1 MSFRNLPLG
10 VADGVGYRRTLRHI
24 HRIGDRGAQHRAGF
38 RIVRQR
44 QRRARNGDA
53 LAIRI
58 HQRGIDTIERRAAH
72 QSYDFKNVRHPCST
86 PGPSLLDTSMAG
98 AHNFRS
104 EFLRTFAER
113 GAYYDCSAP
122 EDLDALFSAERVTA
136 YIGFDCT
143 AKSMHIG
150 NLVQLMTLRRLQQA
164 GHRPILL
171 MGGGTTKAGDP
182 SGKDETRL
190 ILSPEQIEE
199 NKQSML
205 SGVRHLLKFGDGPSD
220 AIMVDNAEWLDKLEY
235 IPFLREVGRH
245 FSVNRMLTM
254 DSVKLRLDREQPLS
268 FLEFNYSIMQAY
280 DFVELYKRYGC
291 RLQSSGSDQWGN
303 VVSGIDLG
311 RRIEQAQL
319 FGLTTPLITTASG
332 AKMGKTAAG
341 AVWLNANRVSPYDY
355 WQFWRNTED
364 GDVGRFLRL
373 FTEMPEAEIARLEAL
388 QGAELN
394 EAKKVLATEAT
405 AILHGRVEA
414 DGAAETAR
422 RAFEEGVS
430 AEGLPTIAAKLPDG
444 ILNLAVAAGL
454 AASNSEA
461 RRLITNNGLKLNDV
475 AVGDQKLTID
485 YSA

>member
-1 MSFRNLPLG
+1 MADIRFKSPFLTDF
-10 VADGVGYRRTLRHI
+10 VA
-24 HRIGDRGAQHRAGF
+24 
-38 RIVRQR
+38 
-44 QRRARNGDA
+44 
-53 LAIRI
+53 
-58 HQRGIDTIERRAAH
+58 
-72 QSYDFKNVRHPCST
+72 
-86 PGPSLLDTSMAG
+86 
-98 AHNFRS
+98 
-104 EFLRTFAER
+104 R

-122 EDLDALFSAERVTA
+122 EDLDALFLKERVTA

-190 ILSPEQIEE
+190 ILSPAQIEE

-205 SGVRHLLKFGDGPSD
+205 SGVRHLLTFGDGPSD

-254 DSVKLRLDREQPLS
+254 DSVKLRLDREQPMS

-280 DFVELYKRYGC
+280 DFVELNKRYGC
-291 RLQSSGSDQWGN
+291 LLQSSGSDQWGN
-303 VVSGIDLG
+303 VVSGIELG
-311 RRIEQAQL
+311 RRMGTPTL
-319 FGLTTPLITTASG
+319 FGLTTPLITTSSG

-341 AVWLNANRVSPYDY
+341 AVWLNKEMLSVYDY

-373 FTEMPEAEIARLEAL
+373 FTDMPLGEVVRLEAL

-394 EAKKVLATEAT
+394 DAKKILATEAT
-405 AILHGRVEA
+405 ALLHGRAAAQE
-414 DGAAETAR
+414 AAETAR
-422 RAFEEGVS
+422 RTFEEGAI
-430 AEGLPTIAAKLPDG
+430 AEGLPTFEIARATIENGVPVT
-444 ILNLAVAAGL
+444 NLAQLSGL
-454 AASNSEA
+454 TSSSGEA
-461 RRLITNNGLKLNDV
+461 RRFIQGGGLRVNDAVVSDVKASVGLADLTPEGVIKLS
-475 AVGDQKLTID
+475 VGRKKHILVKPV
-485 YSA
+485 

>member
-1 MSFRNLPLG
+1 MP
-10 VADGVGYRRTLRHI
+10 
-24 HRIGDRGAQHRAGF
+24 
-38 RIVRQR
+38 
-44 QRRARNGDA
+44 
-53 LAIRI
+53 
-58 HQRGIDTIERRAAH
+58 
-72 QSYDFKNVRHPCST
+72 ST
-86 PGPSLLDTSMAG
+86 P
-98 AHNFRS
+98 NFRS
-104 EFLRTFAER
+104 EFLRTFVER

-122 EDLDALFSAERVTA
+122 EDLDALFARERVTA

-150 NLVQLMTLRRLQQA
+150 NLVQLMTLRRLQQT

-190 ILSPEQIEE
+190 LLTSEQIEA
-199 NKQSML
+199 NKQAIL
-205 SGVRHLLKFGDGPSD
+205 KGVKHLLKFGDGPTD

-254 DSVKLRLDREQPLS
+254 ESVKLRLDREQPLS
-268 FLEFNYSIMQAY
+268 FLEFNYSLMQSF

-311 RRIEQAQL
+311 RRMQNVQL

-341 AVWLNANRVSPYDY
+341 AVWLNRDILSVYDY

-364 GDVGRFLRL
+364 ADVGRFLRL
-373 FTEMPEAEIARLEAL
+373 FTDLPLNEIARLEAL

-394 EAKKVLATEAT
+394 DAKKVLATEAT
-405 AILHGRVEA
+405 ALLHGRAEA

-422 RAFEEGVS
+422 RAFEEGAS
-430 AEGLPTIAAKLPDG
+430 ADGLPTITAKLPEG
-444 ILNLAVAAGL
+444 ILTLAVAGGL
-454 AASNSEA
+454 VSSNGEA
-461 RRLITNNGLKLNDV
+461 RKLITNSGLKLNDV
-475 AVGDQKLTID
+475 TVSDPKL
-485 YSA
+485 

>member
-1 MSFRNLPLG
+1 MP
-10 VADGVGYRRTLRHI
+10 
-24 HRIGDRGAQHRAGF
+24 
-38 RIVRQR
+38 
-44 QRRARNGDA
+44 
-53 LAIRI
+53 
-58 HQRGIDTIERRAAH
+58 AAPQF
-72 QSYDFKNVRHPCST
+72 QS
-86 PGPSLLDTSMAG
+86 A
-98 AHNFRS
+98 
-104 EFLRTFAER
+104 FLRNFVAR
-113 GAYYDCSAP
+113 GAYYDCSAAG
-122 EDLDALFSAERVTA
+122 DLDALFGRERVTA

-199 NKQSML
+199 NKKSML
-205 SGVRHLLKFGDGPSD
+205 SGVLHLLKFGDGPSD

-235 IPFLREVGRH
+235 IPFLRDVGRH

-254 DSVKLRLDREQPLS
+254 DSVRIRLDREQPMS
-268 FLEFNYSIMQAY
+268 FLEFNYSVMQAY

-303 VVSGIDLG
+303 VVSGIELG
-311 RRIEQAQL
+311 RRMGTPPL

-341 AVWLNANRVSPYDY
+341 AVWLNQDMLSVYDY

-373 FTEMPEAEIARLEAL
+373 FTDVPETEIARLESL

-394 EAKKVLATEAT
+394 DAKKILATEAT
-405 AILHGRVEA
+405 AILHGRP
-414 DGAAETAR
+414 AAEEAALTAH
-422 RAFEEGVS
+422 RAFEEGVA
-430 AEGLPTIAAKLPDG
+430 AEGLPTIQAKLPEG
-444 ILNLAVAAGL
+444 VLTLAVAAGL

-461 RRLITNNGLKLNDV
+461 RKLIANNGLKLNDV
-475 AVGDQKLTID
+475 AVRDPRLIVDASSLNPDGVLKLSSGKKRHILVKPQ
-485 YSA
+485 

>member
-1 MSFRNLPLG
+1 MPTPSFKSDFLATF
-10 VADGVGYRRTLRHI
+10 VA
-24 HRIGDRGAQHRAGF
+24 
-38 RIVRQR
+38 
-44 QRRARNGDA
+44 
-53 LAIRI
+53 
-58 HQRGIDTIERRAAH
+58 
-72 QSYDFKNVRHPCST
+72 
-86 PGPSLLDTSMAG
+86 
-98 AHNFRS
+98 
-104 EFLRTFAER
+104 R

-122 EDLDALFSAERVTA
+122 EDLDALFSKERVTA

-190 ILSPEQIEE
+190 ILSPAQIEE

-205 SGVRHLLKFGDGPSD
+205 SGVRHLLKFGDGASD
-220 AIMVDNAEWLDKLEY
+220 AIMVDNAEWLDELEY

-254 DSVKLRLDREQPLS
+254 DSVRLRLDREQPMS

-280 DFVELYKRYGC
+280 DFVELNKRFDC

-303 VVSGIDLG
+303 VVSGIELG
-311 RRIEQAQL
+311 RRLGTPTL
-319 FGLTTPLITTASG
+319 FGLTTPLITTSSG

-341 AVWLNANRVSPYDY
+341 AVWLNKDMLSVYDY

-373 FTEMPEAEIARLEAL
+373 FTDMRLDEIARLEAL
-388 QGAELN
+388 HGAELN
-394 EAKKVLATEAT
+394 EAKKILATEAT
-405 AILHGRVEA
+405 ALLHGRAAA
-414 DGAAETAR
+414 DEAAETAR
-422 RAFEEGVS
+422 RTFEEGAI
-430 AEGLPTIAAKLPDG
+430 AEGLPTFEIERAALEQGIPIA
-444 ILNLAVAAGL
+444 NLAQLSGL
-454 AASNSEA
+454 TSSSGEA
-461 RRLITNNGLKLNDV
+461 RRFIQGGGLRVNDAV
-475 AVGDQKLTID
+475 VGDVKAAVSAADLTPEGVIKLSVGKKKHILVKP
-485 YSA
+485 A

>member
-1 MSFRNLPLG
+1 MP
-10 VADGVGYRRTLRHI
+10 VAP
-24 HRIGDRGAQHRAGF
+24 QF
-38 RIVRQR
+38 Q
-44 QRRARNGDA
+44 
-53 LAIRI
+53 
-58 HQRGIDTIERRAAH
+58 
-72 QSYDFKNVRHPCST
+72 
-86 PGPSLLDTSMAG
+86 
-98 AHNFRS
+98 S
-104 EFLRTFAER
+104 EFLRTFVAR

-122 EDLDALFSAERVTA
+122 EELDALFQKERVTA

-190 ILSPEQIEE
+190 ILSPQQIEE

-220 AIMVDNAEWLDKLEY
+220 AIMVDNAQWLDKLEY

-254 DSVKLRLDREQPLS
+254 DSVKIRLDRDQPMS

-280 DFVELYKRYGC
+280 DFVELNKRYGC

-303 VVSGIDLG
+303 VVSGLELG
-311 RRIEQAQL
+311 RRLGAPQL
-319 FGLTTPLITTASG
+319 YGLTTPLITTSSG

-341 AVWLNANRVSPYDY
+341 AVWLNKEMLSVYDY

-373 FTEMPEAEIARLEAL
+373 FTDMPLEEIARLESL

-394 EAKKVLATEAT
+394 DAKKVLATEAC
-405 AILHGRVEA
+405 AVLHGREA
-414 DGAAETAR
+414 ADKAADTAR
-422 RAFEEGVS
+422 RAFEEGAS
-430 AEGLPTIAAKLPDG
+430 AEGLPTITAKLPNG

-454 AASNSEA
+454 APSNSEA
-461 RRLITNNGLKLNDV
+461 RRMITNNGLKLNDA
-475 AVGDQKLTID
+475 AVSDPKLVVD
-485 YSA
+485 ASALNSDGVLKLSSGKKKHVLVKPA